1 MIFQW
6 LTLDLIFRQQIKTSV
21 KSQIPP
27 LLYEKPEMYKPKNLH
42 RYKNN
47 DFIDFEQRRFEDQR
61 FSPVFVDTRVN
72 AYSS

>member
-1 MIFQW
+1 MLQ
-6 LTLDLIFRQQIKTSV
+6 V

-47 DFIDFEQRRFEDQR
+47 DFIDFEQRNLKIKDSHQFLLILESMRIQVSTFH
-61 FSPVFVDTRVN
+61 FIK
-72 AYSS
+72 